1 MMIET
6 IGWAIQADRERE
18 IRASLRVHALLD
30 RRGDVPEATTPR
42 RHEARAASGADR
54 AVRLPVAPAGS
65 R

>member
-6 IGWAIQADRERE
+6 IGRAIQADRERE
-18 IRASLRVHALLD
+18 IRASLRVHALLNSG
-30 RRGDVPEATTPR
+30 GDVPEATTPR
-42 RHEARAASGADR
+42 RHEAPAASSADR